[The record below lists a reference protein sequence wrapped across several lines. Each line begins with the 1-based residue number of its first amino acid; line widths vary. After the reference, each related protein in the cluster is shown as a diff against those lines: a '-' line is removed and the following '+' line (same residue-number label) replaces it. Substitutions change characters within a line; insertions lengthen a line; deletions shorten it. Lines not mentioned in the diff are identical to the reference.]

1 MITNTPFHITNKVI
15 LVTGATSGIGSQ
27 VVKSIIQ
34 MGGKVVVSARNIEKL
49 EAIKSE
55 LGENIIQNIPC
66 DLTKEEE
73 IEFLANEIKTID
85 GVVHCAGLVT
95 PYPIRYLSFEKLNET
110 MHLNFYSSVALIG
123 FLDRKKKLQKG
134 ASIVFISSISSQFPH
149 KGGSAYGASKA
160 ALETFS
166 KVVALE
172 YASKGIRSNC
182 VSPGMVNTPLY
193 EKASEDASHETMQ
206 AHIDKYPLGIGQPE
220 DVANAIIYLLS
231 DASRWV
237 TGTNIILDGGVL
249 LGY

>member
-1 MITNTPFHITNKVI
+1 MTTPFHLTDKVI
-15 LVTGATSGIGSQ
+15 LVTGATSGIGFQ
-27 VVKSIIQ
+27 VVKSIVQ
-34 MGGKVVVSARNIEKL
+34 MGGKVVVSARNKEKL

-55 LGENIIQNIPC
+55 LGENIIQCISC
-66 DLTKEEE
+66 DLIKEEE
-73 IEFLANEIKTID
+73 IEKLASEIVSLD
-85 GVVHCAGLVT
+85 GLVHCAGHVS
-95 PYPIRYLSFEKLNET
+95 PYPIRYLSFDKLNDT
-110 MHLNFYSSVALIG
+110 MHLNFYSSVSLIS
-123 FLDRKKKLQKG
+123 FLDRKKKLQKA

>member
-1 MITNTPFHITNKVI
+1 MTNTPFHITNKVI

-27 VVKSIIQ
+27 VVKSILQ

-55 LGENIIQNIPC
+55 LGEDIIQSIPC

-73 IEFLANEIKTID
+73 IEFLANEIKAID

-110 MHLNFYSSVALIG
+110 MHLNFYSSVVLIG

-172 YASKGIRSNC
+172 YANKGIRSNC
-182 VSPGMVNTPLY
+182 ISPGMVNTPLY
-193 EKASEDASHETMQ
+193 EKASEDASHEIMQ

-220 DVANAIIYLLS
+220 DVANAAIYLLS